1 MVTRLAS
8 MEDIRALA
16 RDKPDVSRAQIDA
29 LLQKHGFSASGSIQ
43 RLEGNFTNLTLNVET
58 GTVGQVVLKIQFR
71 QSRGF
76 SLKAEYIATRA
87 LQSVDGVPVSGS
99 LLFDGD
105 GEPLPFQCLLI
116 PYEPGEPGIGFY
128 RGASRSMRLRLG
140 ALLGELLARVHN
152 QTCPDPLRSEKTRDL
167 RSWERT
173 VRDTL
178 FGDAALA
185 SSIEATLPELC
196 DRLLFAL
203 DPAPEARIL
212 SGNVFLW
219 GEPGL
224 HNVLVENGG
233 SLRITNVHDFQSA
246 GWGTAKHDLQQVEG
260 EAEAVAGPGSDHY
273 EPGYV
278 DAFRSSYR
286 AAIEDPVATLSV
298 EELKLLS
305 IVKNIRGIRFFW
317 DCGRLLHPRTP
328 EFLGSA
334 VSGLESLHGTASSTD
349 ETGGW

>member
-16 RDKPDVSRAQIDA
+16 RDKPDVSRAQIDT
-29 LLQKHGFSASGSIQ
+29 LFEKHGFGASRSIH

-58 GTVGQVVLKIQFR
+58 GKVGRVVLKIQFR

-76 SLKAEYIATRA
+76 SLKAEFIATRA
-87 LQSVDGVPVSGS
+87 LKSVDGVPVSGS

-105 GEPLPFQCLLI
+105 GEPLPFQCLLV
-116 PYEPGEPGIGFY
+116 PQVPGESGVGY
-128 RGASRSMRLRLG
+128 YKGASPPQRLRLG

-152 QTCPDPLRSEKTRDL
+152 QTCPEPLRSEKTRDL

-203 DPAPEARIL
+203 DPAPDARIL

-224 HNVLVENGG
+224 HNVLVGNGG
-233 SLRITNVHDFQSA
+233 TLRITNVHDFQSA

-260 EAEAVAGPGSDHY
+260 EAAARPGSDHY

-328 EFLGSA
+328 EFLGAA